1 MQPVKRIANPPS
13 TDGLSNPSYMSAA
26 KKSDEECFAAFRCF
40 ITVATGHEGRRC
52 RFTQT

>member
-26 KKSDEECFAAFRCF
+26 KKATKNASPLFA
-40 ITVATGHEGRRC
+40 VSS
-52 RFTQT
+52 Q